1 MQLARKLTTLATTT
15 ACAAACAALLT
26 QAAAAQEISGNGFLF
41 GAPSGSVTVRAGYAA
56 ATAGSDLFSFATNE
70 LTLRRGDFGSFAF
83 GADIAFA
90 LRPRWDLVFSADVG
104 GMDKKSEYREWQ
116 DDSGKPIEQ
125 STSFSR
131 QSYAANVKY
140 YFMPYGRTLG
150 RFAWIPARYAPWVSA
165 GLGRTQYRFKQT
177 GDFIDFN
184 KDNQVFNDTFVSSTW
199 ANTAQV
205 AAGLDWNINQRWA
218 LTSQLKYLLGSA
230 DLGLDFSGFAPI
242 DLSGLGMTAGLTI
255 RF

>member
-1 MQLARKLTTLATTT
+1 MQLARTLTTLATTT
-15 ACAAACAALLT
+15 ACAAACAALFT
-26 QAAAAQEISGNGFLF
+26 RAAAAQETSGNGFLF

-56 ATAGSDLFSFATNE
+56 ATAGSDLFSFATSE
-70 LTLRRGDFGSFAF
+70 LTLRRGDFGSFAY
-83 GADIAFA
+83 GADLAFA

-116 DDSGKPIEQ
+116 DNSGNAIEQ

-131 QSYAANVKY
+131 QSYAASAKY

-150 RFAWIPARYAPWVSA
+150 RFAWIPSRFAPWASG
-165 GLGRTQYRFKQT
+165 GLGRTLYRFKQV
-177 GDFIDFN
+177 GDFIDFD
-184 KDNQVFNDTFVSSTW
+184 KDNQVFNDTFVSSKW
-199 ANTAQV
+199 ANTAQI
-205 AAGLDWNINQRWA
+205 AAGLDWNIDHRWA